1 MQSYKHRNSIILG
14 TFLAVLMLTLYA
26 CNKQMAFST
35 SPIVPAARGNVK
47 IKKDKNEN
55 YAIEINISGLAE
67 VERLQGN
74 KKSYVV
80 WINTPNENAKNIGQI
95 TSSTKTFSKRLSA
108 SFQSVST
115 SKPTRVFITAEED
128 GTVEYPGNMVVLST
142 EEI

>member
-1 MQSYKHRNSIILG
+1 MQTYKHKNSIILG
-14 TFLAVLMLTLYA
+14 TFLAVMILTLYA
-26 CNKQMAFST
+26 CNKQMAFAT
-35 SPIVPAARGNVK
+35 SSVVPAARGNVK